1 MQNIPTDSLYK
12 FMAISGIILIIVP
25 LVFMYNYYNKLLVE
39 TYNNSLEVDILE
51 IEAKHLRE
59 DVLSLEEGVNDFE
72 SRVGIKGN
80 LIANENVLIKI
91 EASNLSEIT
100 KSIDTKNKELEIKLI
115 KTKNRLE
122 INSVLRNNTKIL
134 LFLGK
139 IFGVLGSILTVAGF
153 SLWYYKIQIYQDK
166 ILKENAK

>member
-1 MQNIPTDSLYK
+1 
-12 FMAISGIILIIVP
+12 MAISGIILIIVP

-80 LIANENVLIKI
+80 LIANEKELIKI